1 MMETVAVV
9 LAAGKGARLGG
20 PKALLRWSAGGKPRP
35 LAIAHAEARLG
46 AECTRVLIVARKPVV
61 QALIPFVMPGLDLLV
76 SSAPDDQGP
85 AGSIATAAAKLGAD
99 DRVLIMPVDTVPAKA
114 ATVASLLAR
123 LGTGGAAPLAVR
135 PRHGGRG
142 GHPVALQARALE
154 RYREPNP
161 PSLRDHLSALGDACV
176 DEDVD
181 DPDVLVDFDTPTEAM
196 RVLRAPPTFF
206 GADGK

>member
-35 LAIAHAEARLG
+35 LAMAHAEARLG
-46 AECTRVLIVARKPVV
+46 ADCTRVLIVARKPVV
-61 QALIPFVMPGLDLLV
+61 QALISFVVPGIDLLV
-76 SSAPDDQGP
+76 STAPDEQGP
-85 AGSIATAAAKLGAD
+85 AGSIATAAGRLGAAE
-99 DRVLIMPVDTVPAKA
+99 RVLVFPVDTVPAKA
-114 ATVASLLAR
+114 ATVASLFAR

-142 GHPVALQARALE
+142 GHPVALQAKALE

-161 PSLRDHLSALGDACV
+161 PPLRDHLQALGDACV

-181 DPDVLVDFDTPTEAM
+181 DPDVLVDFDTPSEAM
-196 RVLRAPPTFF
+196 RVLRTPVAFF

>member
-20 PKALLRWSAGGKPRP
+20 PKALLRWTAGGKPRP

-76 SSAPDDQGP
+76 SSAPDDLGP

-142 GHPVALQARALE
+142 GHPVALQAAALE

-161 PSLRDHLSALGDACV
+161 PALRDHLQALGEACV
-176 DEDVD
+176 DEEVD

-196 RVLRAPPTFF
+196 RVLRAPVTFF
-206 GADGK
+206 GDGK